1 MVGFGQRLRRL
12 RKAYEEREPFM
23 HGQGQ
28 WAYRPG
34 ISESTYNRWENGTA
48 KELPKLIYLNRI
60 TDLFQVSMDYLLRG
74 ILPRSMDPW
83 LRDTLRA
90 AHPELLDEGT
100 LADQRRRALVLASQA
115 EPPKRKLKG
124 QPRRIRPSRDT

>member
-48 KELPKLIYLNRI
+48 KELPKLTPLIKI
-60 TDLFQVSMDYLLRG
+60 ADLFPVSMDYLLRG
-74 ILPRSMDPW
+74 ILPRSMDLW
-83 LRDTLRA
+83 LKDTLRT
-90 AHPELLDEGT
+90 AHPELLVDPAGNG
-100 LADQRRRALVLASQA
+100 DSHGGVS
-115 EPPKRKLKG
+115 RKCNG
-124 QPRRIRPSRDT
+124 FPARFPPSRPTPPLQT